1 MRYFKSY
8 NDWDAVPL
16 EIVSMIEK
24 LVLLNYCDKPDQK
37 VVDSIRMA
45 VGMMNLDMLKK
56 FMDFIPR

>member
-1 MRYFKSY
+1 MRHFKSY

-37 VVDSIRMA
+37 IVNEIRGAVD
-45 VGMMNLDMLKK
+45 MMDLDMLKEY
-56 FMDFIPR
+56 MDFIPR